1 MAIHNP
7 KPAVSARWL
16 FTAVCVS
23 LLAAAFFAWT
33 TLCLLFWQGSW
44 QLLYHPVSAVARTP
58 ASIGLPYDP
67 VGFASTEAGEP
78 RLKGW
83 RVPAASDGRY
93 GRYTVLLLHGKDGN
107 LGDTLDALA
116 ALHKVGVNV
125 LAFDYRGYGQSQ
137 FQHPSEARWRE
148 DAEWA
153 LQYLTGTRQVAA
165 NTILLDGEDLGANL
179 ALEIAAQHP
188 ELGGVVLESP
198 LESPLDAI
206 FNDPRAR
213 LVPARLLVGDHFDA
227 NAPASALRIPSLW
240 LFQLSSR
247 ERAAPPE
254 KPQAFQKVRSSKMLV
269 WLASSPDAGN
279 EKANSLA
286 RWLDDLG
293 STQKC
298 NFIDAVLRNPTFR
311 RKAAKR
317 KAKTLENGPP
327 C

>member
-1 MAIHNP
+1 
-7 KPAVSARWL
+7 
-16 FTAVCVS
+16 
-23 LLAAAFFAWT
+23 
-33 TLCLLFWQGSW
+33 
-44 QLLYHPVSAVARTP
+44 LLYHPVSAVARTP

-67 VGFASTEAGEP
+67 VGFATTEAGEP

-116 ALHKVGVNV
+116 ALHKVGLNV

-213 LVPARLLVGDHFDA
+213 LVPARLLVGDRFDA

-254 KPQAFQKVRSSKMLV
+254 RPQAFQKVRSSKMLV

-293 STQKC
+293 STQ
-298 NFIDAVLRNPTFR
+298 
-311 RKAAKR
+311 
-317 KAKTLENGPP
+317 
-327 C
+327 